1 MFASPTRT
9 VATRDPPSRAA
20 RRHLVI
26 AVGALLAAFGASA
39 CGRTPALSSGPRV
52 GRQPATQLL
61 PVFTQSVN
69 NDIDIL
75 FLIDNSMSM
84 KEEQD
89 NLRRNFPVF
98 TRVLKDLPQG
108 LPNVHIAV
116 VSSDLG
122 SGRSNDVPGCA
133 AEGDRGRFQ
142 NVPRGAC
149 TAPRGSFIRA
159 VGNQRNFDGDID
171 QAFSCI
177 AALGT
182 SGCGFEHQL
191 QSLRVALDPQLMPDE
206 NAGFLREHA
215 VLAIVLLTDEDDCSA
230 PVGTGLFAPADTL
243 SSDVLGPLSSFRC
256 NEFGHLCDGK
266 RVSRQ
271 AAANL
276 QNCRSAEDGRLT
288 KIEEL
293 VEFFKTLKADPND
306 VMVAAVAGPPT
317 PYSVQLVRQPGRR
330 GVDELQAQVTPSC
343 QSANGTADPAVRIRD
358 FVDAFGANGSLHSIC
373 ADDFTPVMKGIGE
386 EVARRA
392 SLECLA
398 APIADVDPDVAG
410 VQARCEVFDE
420 TQYQGAT
427 LRELIPACSEAA
439 PPCWRIQPSAKCAV
453 SGIQMVVDRGGAA
466 PAAGTRINVICETC
480 EAPSDVRCR

>member
-1 MFASPTRT
+1 MIDVPARKHGNRVRVALAAS
-9 VATRDPPSRAA
+9 
-20 RRHLVI
+20 
-26 AVGALLAAFGASA
+26 LLGAFGATA
-39 CGRTPALSSGPRV
+39 CGRTPDLQGRPRI
-52 GRQPATQLL
+52 GRQPATKLL

-122 SGRSNDVPGCA
+122 AGKFKGIPGCVA
-133 AEGDRGRFQ
+133 SGDAGRFQ
-142 NVPRGAC
+142 NLPRGAC
-149 TAPRGSFIRA
+149 TPPNGSFIRA
-159 VGNQRNFDGDID
+159 VGNERNFDGDID
-171 QAFSCI
+171 QAFACI

-191 QSLRVALDPQLMPDE
+191 QSLRVALDPELMPKE

-215 VLAIVLLTDEDDCSA
+215 VLALVLLTDEDDCSA
-230 PVGTGLFAPADTL
+230 PVGTGLFDPGDTL
-243 SSDVLGPLSSFRC
+243 ASDTLGPLTSFRC
-256 NEFGHLCDGK
+256 NEFGHLCDGR
-266 RVSRQ
+266 RVPRGE
-271 AAANL
+271 ATNL
-276 QNCRSAEDGRLT
+276 QNCRSAEDDRLL

-317 PYSVQLVRQPGRR
+317 PYSTQLVRQQSR
-330 GVDELQAQVTPSC
+330 GGGGELQPQIVPSC
-343 QSANGTADPAVRIRD
+343 KSANGTADPAIRIRD
-358 FVDAFGANGSLHSIC
+358 FVEAFGANGSLHSIC

-392 SLECLA
+392 SLECLG
-398 APIADVDPDVAG
+398 APIADVDPDAAG

-420 TQYQGAT
+420 TQFQGAT

-466 PAAGTRINVICETC
+466 PVAGTRINVICETC
-480 EAPSDVRCR
+480 ESPSDLRCR